1 MQLKML
7 EPQGSLIEN
16 TYSDNVPTTRSKVNV
31 EGHSYTM
38 DVTPLTVPASIHA
51 IGATKF
57 NVRLSHLLGKTVSHQ
72 YDLERGLPIIPIL
85 KL

>member
-1 MQLKML
+1 MQQKML
-7 EPQGSLIEN
+7 EPHGSLIED
-16 TYSDNVPTTRSKVNV
+16 TYSDNVPTTRSKINV

-38 DVTPLTVPASIHA
+38 DVTPLTVLSSIKA
-51 IGATKF
+51 IGVTEF